1 MPRRGSQSLVARS
14 VFVALVRGNFKS
26 KQRTWSQRASRLHP
40 EMGDHDRRSLVGL
53 PSLATTGEE
62 TLLTEGILA
71 FMAGYP
77 AAERIFRRCE
87 LSHLGAEQDIDGALR
102 QLQLAHRVGSP
113 APDIWFPLTPWT
125 DSQGVLRYAPPAS
138 LKELGRSLLLREGV
152 GLTESKAE
160 RDYRLSW
167 ETDQREGVWGVP
179 TFAEIGVDTPE
190 PLRLR
195 WGRATIRTE
204 YKDRIL
210 DAYKP
215 PCTAYEILDPVE
227 FQDEAARIGEDPV
240 RLEKDLYMNRA
251 ISVLSAMDLP
261 YGCLVLEGGTALI
274 KAWGVFSRFSEDLD
288 FRFQPSGAAT
298 GTSME
303 VKHAVHDHVIE
314 HLTAN
319 LLPHLPNG
327 RLRMHYSRLRDK
339 APVQR
344 MICNYDTFLPVR
356 SDVVT
361 GIEVEIAFPNADVP
375 VFDMTCINNP
385 AVVPHTLA
393 VELGT
398 LPCVL
403 PWVTLAGKVA
413 ALIEHVPEWEDVE
426 LQLRPA
432 DFMRHLV
439 DLDLCQHVYPA
450 PATVADMRSQLA
462 QSNDELAKRLHRTC
476 HCLRADPFYARAFQA
491 YQARMFPGQYGP
503 RLSFGLAVDNFERLG
518 VYLLA
523 V

>member
-1 MPRRGSQSLVARS
+1 MSKSIVSAPGNGGHDRQSLV
-14 VFVALVRGNFKS
+14 GP
-26 KQRTWSQRASRLHP
+26 H
-40 EMGDHDRRSLVGL
+40 
-53 PSLATTGEE
+53 SLATTGEE
-62 TLLTEGILA
+62 SLLTEDILA

-77 AAERIFRRCE
+77 ASERIFRRCE
-87 LSHLGAEQDIDGALR
+87 LSHLGAEQDIDGVLR

-113 APDIWFPLTPWT
+113 APGIWFPLTPWT

-179 TFAEIGVDTPE
+179 AFAEIGVDTPE

-195 WGRATIRTE
+195 WGRATIHTE
-204 YKDRIL
+204 HEDRIL
-210 DAYKP
+210 NPYEP

-261 YGCLVLEGGTALI
+261 NGCLVFGGGTALI

-288 FRFQPSGAAT
+288 FRFQPSGAVT
-298 GTSME
+298 GASME
-303 VKHAVHDHVIE
+303 VKHAAHAHVVE

-327 RLRMHYSRLRDK
+327 RLQMHYSRLRDK
-339 APVQR
+339 GPVQR
-344 MICNYDTFLPVR
+344 VICNYDTSLPVR

-375 VFDMTCINNP
+375 VFDMTCVNNP

-403 PWVTLAGKVA
+403 PWVILAGKVA
-413 ALIEHVPEWEDVE
+413 ALIEHVPEWESVE
-426 LQLRPA
+426 LHLRPA
-432 DFMRHLV
+432 AFIRHLL
-439 DLDLCQHVYPA
+439 DLDLCQVVYPE
-450 PATVADMRSQLA
+450 PTTVADMRSQLP
-462 QSNDELAKRLHRTC
+462 QSNDELAELLHHTC
-476 HCLRADPFYARAFQA
+476 RCLRTDPFYANAFQA
-491 YQARMFPGQYGP
+491 YQERMFVGQTGP
-503 RLSFGLAVDNFERLG
+503 RLSFELAVDNFERLG
-518 VYLLA
+518 ACLLA

>member
-1 MPRRGSQSLVARS
+1 MSSRIVSTSGLGDT
-14 VFVALVRGNFKS
+14 L
-26 KQRTWSQRASRLHP
+26 KQEVTL
-40 EMGDHDRRSLVGL
+40 DT
-53 PSLATTGEE
+53 SLATR
-62 TLLTEGILA
+62 LLE

-77 AAERIFRRCE
+77 AAERIFRRQE
-87 LSHLGAEQDIDGALR
+87 LLHLGSEQDLDGALR
-102 QLQLAHRVGSP
+102 QLQLACRVGSP

-125 DSQGVLRYAPPAS
+125 DSQDVLRHAPPAS
-138 LKELGRSLLLREGV
+138 LKELGRSLLRREGV

-179 TFAEIGVDTPE
+179 TFAEIGVESPA

-204 YKDRIL
+204 FQDRIL
-210 DAYKP
+210 NPYTP
-215 PCTAYEILDPVE
+215 PCTALEILDSAE
-227 FQDEAARIGEDPV
+227 FLDEAARIGEDPV
-240 RLEKDLYMNRA
+240 RMEKDLYMNRA

-261 YGCLVLEGGTALI
+261 YGCLAFEGGTALI
-274 KAWGVFSRFSEDLD
+274 KAWGVFSRFSEDLA
-288 FRFQPSGAAT
+288 FRFLPSDTTT

-303 VKHAVHDHVIE
+303 VKRAVHAHVVD

-327 RLRMHYSRLRDK
+327 RLQMHYSRFQDRE
-339 APVQR
+339 PVQR
-344 MICNYDTFLPVR
+344 MICNYDTSLPVR
-356 SDVVT
+356 ADVVT
-361 GIEVEIAFPNADVP
+361 GIEVEIAFSNADVP
-375 VFDMTCINNP
+375 VFDMSCVNNP

-398 LPCVL
+398 LPCVP
-403 PWVTLAGKVA
+403 PWVILAGKVA
-413 ALIEHVPEWEDVE
+413 ALIEHVPEWEGME
-426 LQLRPA
+426 LHLRPA

-450 PATVADMRSQLA
+450 PVTVADMRFQLP
-462 QSNDELAKRLHRTC
+462 QPNDELAERLKQTC
-476 HCLRADPFYARAFQA
+476 HCLRTDSFYAHAFHA
-491 YQARMFPGQYGP
+491 YQERMFVGQTSP
-503 RLSFGLAVDNFERLG
+503 RLSFDLAVNNFEQLG
-518 VYLLA
+518 AHLLS